1 MSTAE
6 IFSSTTS
13 SPRSKMTFETSCRWT
28 GGRSGLIQAGD
39 KVALPVSSPTEYSGD
54 DTKWSPEELLV
65 GAVESC
71 TMATFLALAER
82 TGLPVAWYSSIS
94 EGFLERVDGK
104 YRMTRVIVR
113 PMVALR
119 PGESADL
126 ALQLLR
132 KAHDQ
137 CFIGNSLCGELWFE
151 PTVETFGD

>member
-1 MSTAE
+1 MSVVE
-6 IFSSTTS
+6 KFHGVSS
-13 SPRSKMTFETSCRWT
+13 SPPQRMTFETSCRWT

-39 KVALPVSSPTEYSGD
+39 KVALPVSSPPQFSGD
-54 DTKWSPEELLV
+54 GTKWSPEELLV

-82 TGLPVAWYSSIS
+82 NGLPVAWYSSVA
-94 EGFLERVDGK
+94 EGVLEKVDGK
-104 YRMTRVIVR
+104 YRVTRVIVR

-119 PGESADL
+119 PGESAEL

-137 CFIGNSLCGELWFE
+137 CFIGNSLCGQLWFE
-151 PTVETFGD
+151 PAVETFGD